1 MDVYGIK
8 NCNTVKKALQWLDE
22 NKISYTFHDF
32 KKEGISLDKLKAWE
46 QQIGWET
53 LVNKK
58 GTTWRKLSPLEQS
71 TVVDAASANRVMQAN
86 TSIIKR
92 PVIESPK
99 GLIVGFD
106 ESAYTAKLKG

>member
-1 MDVYGIK
+1 MHVYGIK
-8 NCNTVKKALQWLDE
+8 NCDTVKKARKWLDQ
-22 NKISYTFHDF
+22 NNITYTFHDF
-32 KKEGISLDKLKAWE
+32 KEEGVSEKKLLEWE
-46 QQIGWET
+46 KQIGWEP
-53 LVNKK
+53 LFNRRS
-58 GTTWRKLSPLEQS
+58 TTWRELSPGEQHA
-71 TVVDAASANRVMQAN
+71 VVDAASANRVMQAN